1 MSEGRTPHSSGLQ
14 PHHAFAE
21 LATIRSGVD
30 PLDQVLQQVASL
42 ATRTIPGV
50 EEASVT
56 LVEDPH
62 PRTAATTGPLAAEL
76 DERQYRAGFGPCVDA
91 SLSGQTILIDSHD
104 DHSPYPFLTEAC
116 RRHGVRYVLS
126 AGLPATQG
134 LVGALNLY
142 SRDEQPVDNASIA
155 LAQAFV
161 GVTAAA
167 AANAALHHSTVR
179 LVDQLRNAMASRAV
193 IEQAKGLIM
202 GQLHCSPQD
211 AFDVLVR
218 ASQHENLKLREIA
231 AALVAASQGDSQAG
245 PPLW

>member
-1 MSEGRTPHSSGLQ
+1 MPEGRTPHSSDLQ

-21 LATIRSGVD
+21 LATIRSGAD
-30 PLDQVLQQVASL
+30 PRDSVLQQVATL

-50 EEASVT
+50 GEASVT
-56 LVEDPH
+56 LVEDAD
-62 PRTAATTGPLAAEL
+62 PRTAAWTGSLAVEL

-104 DHSPYPFLTEAC
+104 DHSPYPFFTDAC

-126 AGLPATQG
+126 AGLPTTQE

-142 SRDEQPVDNASIA
+142 TRDEQPVDNASIA
-155 LAQAFV
+155 LAQAFA

-167 AANAALHHSTVR
+167 AANAALHRSTAR
-179 LVDQLRNAMASRAV
+179 LVDQLQNAVASRGV
-193 IEQAKGLIM
+193 IEQAKGLVM

-218 ASQHENLKLREIA
+218 ASQHQNRKLRDVA
-231 AALVAASQGDSQAG
+231 AALVADSQRDSPAG
-245 PPLW
+245 RPLW